1 MEQQIADLLRQ
12 NQDLIRALQIRED
25 SHSHKVTVQFDKFD
39 EENENFDSFIERFE
53 TYLDVQNVPIAN
65 RAKVFVSSLSAK
77 LYQLLKN
84 LLAPDIPSDQTLDKL
99 KDALKKHLTPKPLII
114 PSRHKLLNRK
124 QTEGEGISTYIAE
137 LRALA
142 MNCDYDKDMLSIML
156 RDVFVSGLRD
166 KMILDRLFE
175 EDNINLE
182 KTLNIA
188 LAMEKAFKGTNDIM
202 GRAINSM
209 QTFKKHMD
217 KKSNF
222 TKKPKEKLYCSRCT
236 GYVTVRV
243 QYKNQKVNLNL
254 YIVKENLDTILG
266 REWLYK
272 IHLDW
277 PAIKAFRAKTEQN
290 LNNLLREYKDIF
302 DDKLGEINNYE
313 AKLKLRHG
321 VKPIFCRVRTVP
333 FALKGRVENEIDR
346 LEKEGIIEK
355 VDSSEWAT
363 PVVPVVKSD
372 GSIRL
377 CADYSVTLNP
387 NLIVPQHPLP
397 RLDEILVVKWGK
409 QFTKLDFKHAYLQMK
424 VHPDSQ
430 KLMTINTHK
439 GLYICK
445 RLMYGL
451 NGAPAIWQRYVD
463 GLFQGMDGVKVFMD
477 DARITGSDE
486 ISHFTALEEFFKK
499 CREHGLKLNLNKTT
513 IANPLNNLTK
523 KNVTFLWSKDCQ
535 VAFEQIKKEICSPKI
550 LVHYDPSLPL
560 TLASDASPVGI
571 GCVLSHVYPD
581 GSERPIAGLPVLA
594 ATRLLHYAL
603 ILQSFEFDIIFR
615 KTIDHGNADFLS
627 RLPKTSEELEV
638 KDDITIFQM
647 SQIEALPVTSKELRQ
662 ETSKD
667 IELGPLLR
675 ALREGK
681 DLQGREA
688 QYTIEDGCIM
698 YGQRVCIPRK
708 FRKNVL
714 EELHA
719 GHLGIVKMKAIAR
732 SFVYWKNIDNDIE
745 EAAKNCVDCA
755 RYKADPPKSKVHYW
769 EYPSMPWERI
779 HVDFAGPIF
788 ETHVF
793 LIVDAHSK
801 WLEVYPMKV
810 TTTKKTIECLRDSFA
825 RFGLPRVLVSDN
837 GSQFTSY
844 EFQRFMHKNGVRH
857 KTSAPFKPSS
867 NGQAE
872 RYVATLKQSLRA
884 MHKYEGTIQQKL
896 STFLM
901 QYRKAPN
908 DKLRRDNFEFRDRKF
923 DVGDRVAVRVYRAAN
938 TRWKFG
944 TIVNQDGVLHYI
956 IDVQGTLVR
965 RHVDQIRPVGDKV
978 QENIIP
984 LMHQRFPSSEVREN
998 NSNIQH
1004 AETAEDISKDLNKE
1018 LGSSS
1023 VQGVPST
1030 DVAVPD
1036 LSQSSAK
1043 ETDSETRSPPVPD
1056 RPFPRRSGRIRRP
1069 PERLVL

>member
-114 PSRHKLLNRK
+114 PSRHKFLNRK
-124 QTEGEGISTYIAE
+124 QTEGE
-137 LRALA
+137 
-142 MNCDYDKDMLSIML
+142 
-156 RDVFVSGLRD
+156 
-166 KMILDRLFE
+166 
-175 EDNINLE
+175 
-182 KTLNIA
+182 
-188 LAMEKAFKGTNDIM
+188 
-202 GRAINSM
+202 
-209 QTFKKHMD
+209 
-217 KKSNF
+217 
-222 TKKPKEKLYCSRCT
+222 
-236 GYVTVRV
+236 
-243 QYKNQKVNLNL
+243 
-254 YIVKENLDTILG
+254 
-266 REWLYK
+266 
-272 IHLDW
+272 DW

-397 RLDEILVVKWGK
+397 RLDEIFGSLNGGK

-451 NGAPAIWQRYVD
+451 NGAPAIWKRYVD
-463 GLFQGMDGVKVFMD
+463 GLFQ
-477 DARITGSDE
+477 A
-486 ISHFTALEEFFKK
+486 
-499 CREHGLKLNLNKTT
+499 T

-523 KNVTFLWSKDCQ
+523 KKNVRFLWSKDCQ

-581 GSERPIAGLPVLA
+581 GSERPIAFASRTLSGSEKK
-594 ATRLLHYAL
+594 YSQIDKEAL
-603 ILQSFEFDIIFR
+603 SIVWASFEFDIIFR
-615 KTIDHGNADFLS
+615 KTIEHGNADFLS

-788 ETHVF
+788 EHTFF

-984 LMHQRFPSSEVREN
+984 LMHQRFPEN

-1018 LGSSS
+1018 LGSSFI
-1023 VQGVPST
+1023 QGVPST

>member
-1 MEQQIADLLRQ
+1 MSIGNFRKISNKQIKPT
-12 NQDLIRALQIRED
+12 NIVFKTYKGD
-25 SHSHKVTVQFDKFD
+25 S
-39 EENENFDSFIERFE
+39 
-53 TYLDVQNVPIAN
+53 
-65 RAKVFVSSLSAK
+65 
-77 LYQLLKN
+77 
-84 LLAPDIPSDQTLDKL
+84 
-99 KDALKKHLTPKPLII
+99 II
-114 PSRHKLLNRK
+114 PL
-124 QTEGEGISTYIAE
+124 
-137 LRALA
+137 
-142 MNCDYDKDMLSIML
+142 
-156 RDVFVSGLRD
+156 
-166 KMILDRLFE
+166 
-175 EDNINLE
+175 
-182 KTLNIA
+182 
-188 LAMEKAFKGTNDIM
+188 
-202 GRAINSM
+202 
-209 QTFKKHMD
+209 
-217 KKSNF
+217 
-222 TKKPKEKLYCSRCT
+222 

-397 RLDEILVVKWGK
+397 RLDEIFGSLNGGK

-499 CREHGLKLNLNKTT
+499 CREHGLKLNLNKT
-513 IANPLNNLTK
+513 
-523 KNVTFLWSKDCQ
+523 
-535 VAFEQIKKEICSPKI
+535 
-550 LVHYDPSLPL
+550 
-560 TLASDASPVGI
+560 SDASPVGI

-581 GSERPIAGLPVLA
+581 GSERPIAFASRTLSGSEKKYSQIDKEALSIVWAVKKFYLYLKGRRFTLITDHKPLIAIFGSKRGLPVLA

-615 KTIDHGNADFLS
+615 KTIEHGNADFLS

-788 ETHVF
+788 EH
-793 LIVDAHSK
+793 
-801 WLEVYPMKV
+801 
-810 TTTKKTIECLRDSFA
+810 
-825 RFGLPRVLVSDN
+825 
-837 GSQFTSY
+837 
-844 EFQRFMHKNGVRH
+844 
-857 KTSAPFKPSS
+857 
-867 NGQAE
+867 
-872 RYVATLKQSLRA
+872 
-884 MHKYEGTIQQKL
+884 
-896 STFLM
+896 TF
-901 QYRKAPN
+901 
-908 DKLRRDNFEFRDRKF
+908 
-923 DVGDRVAVRVYRAAN
+923 
-938 TRWKFG
+938 
-944 TIVNQDGVLHYI
+944 
-956 IDVQGTLVR
+956 
-965 RHVDQIRPVGDKV
+965 
-978 QENIIP
+978 
-984 LMHQRFPSSEVREN
+984 S
-998 NSNIQH
+998 
-1004 AETAEDISKDLNKE
+1004 
-1018 LGSSS
+1018 
-1023 VQGVPST
+1023 
-1030 DVAVPD
+1030 
-1036 LSQSSAK
+1036 
-1043 ETDSETRSPPVPD
+1043 
-1056 RPFPRRSGRIRRP
+1056 
-1069 PERLVL
+1069 

>member
-12 NQDLIRALQIRED
+12 NQDLIRALQIRDD

-114 PSRHKLLNRK
+114 PSRHKFLNRK
-124 QTEGEGISTYIAE
+124 QTEGE
-137 LRALA
+137 
-142 MNCDYDKDMLSIML
+142 
-156 RDVFVSGLRD
+156 
-166 KMILDRLFE
+166 
-175 EDNINLE
+175 
-182 KTLNIA
+182 
-188 LAMEKAFKGTNDIM
+188 
-202 GRAINSM
+202 
-209 QTFKKHMD
+209 
-217 KKSNF
+217 
-222 TKKPKEKLYCSRCT
+222 
-236 GYVTVRV
+236 
-243 QYKNQKVNLNL
+243 
-254 YIVKENLDTILG
+254 
-266 REWLYK
+266 
-272 IHLDW
+272 
-277 PAIKAFRAKTEQN
+277 
-290 LNNLLREYKDIF
+290 
-302 DDKLGEINNYE
+302 
-313 AKLKLRHG
+313 
-321 VKPIFCRVRTVP
+321 
-333 FALKGRVENEIDR
+333 
-346 LEKEGIIEK
+346 EK

-397 RLDEILVVKWGK
+397 RLDEIFGSLNGGK

-463 GLFQGMDGVKVFMD
+463 GLFQGRRFTL
-477 DARITGSDE
+477 ITDHKPLIAIFGS
-486 ISHFTALEEFFKK
+486 K
-499 CREHGLKLNLNKTT
+499 R
-513 IANPLNNLTK
+513 
-523 KNVTFLWSKDCQ
+523 
-535 VAFEQIKKEICSPKI
+535 
-550 LVHYDPSLPL
+550 
-560 TLASDASPVGI
+560 
-571 GCVLSHVYPD
+571 
-581 GSERPIAGLPVLA
+581 GLPVLA

-615 KTIDHGNADFLS
+615 KTIEHGNADFLS

-708 FRKNVL
+708 FRKTVL

-755 RYKADPPKSKVHYW
+755 RYKADPAKSKVHYW

-788 ETHVF
+788 EH
-793 LIVDAHSK
+793 
-801 WLEVYPMKV
+801 
-810 TTTKKTIECLRDSFA
+810 
-825 RFGLPRVLVSDN
+825 
-837 GSQFTSY
+837 
-844 EFQRFMHKNGVRH
+844 
-857 KTSAPFKPSS
+857 
-867 NGQAE
+867 
-872 RYVATLKQSLRA
+872 
-884 MHKYEGTIQQKL
+884 
-896 STFLM
+896 TF
-901 QYRKAPN
+901 
-908 DKLRRDNFEFRDRKF
+908 
-923 DVGDRVAVRVYRAAN
+923 
-938 TRWKFG
+938 
-944 TIVNQDGVLHYI
+944 
-956 IDVQGTLVR
+956 
-965 RHVDQIRPVGDKV
+965 
-978 QENIIP
+978 
-984 LMHQRFPSSEVREN
+984 S
-998 NSNIQH
+998 
-1004 AETAEDISKDLNKE
+1004 
-1018 LGSSS
+1018 
-1023 VQGVPST
+1023 
-1030 DVAVPD
+1030 
-1036 LSQSSAK
+1036 
-1043 ETDSETRSPPVPD
+1043 
-1056 RPFPRRSGRIRRP
+1056 
-1069 PERLVL
+1069 

>member
-114 PSRHKLLNRK
+114 PSRHKFLNRK

-142 MNCDYDKDMLSIML
+142 MNCDYDEDMLSIML

-188 LAMEKAFKGTNDIM
+188 LAMEKAFRGTNDIM

-222 TKKPKEKLYCSRCT
+222 TKSRKKTLYCSRCT
-236 GYVTVRV
+236 GTNHGKENCRFISSTCNFCGKIGHIKQTCFASKRQMRNRLNKNRKISNKQIKPTNIVFKTYKGDSIIPLGYVTVRV

-387 NLIVPQHPLP
+387 NLIVPHHPLP
-397 RLDEILVVKWGK
+397 RLDEIFG
-409 QFTKLDFKHAYLQMK
+409 
-424 VHPDSQ
+424 S
-430 KLMTINTHK
+430 
-439 GLYICK
+439 
-445 RLMYGL
+445 L
-451 NGAPAIWQRYVD
+451 NG
-463 GLFQGMDGVKVFMD
+463 G
-477 DARITGSDE
+477 
-486 ISHFTALEEFFKK
+486 
-499 CREHGLKLNLNKTT
+499 
-513 IANPLNNLTK
+513 NNLQ
-523 KNVTFLWSKDCQ
+523 N
-535 VAFEQIKKEICSPKI
+535 
-550 LVHYDPSLPL
+550 
-560 TLASDASPVGI
+560 
-571 GCVLSHVYPD
+571 
-581 GSERPIAGLPVLA
+581 
-594 ATRLLHYAL
+594 
-603 ILQSFEFDIIFR
+603 
-615 KTIDHGNADFLS
+615 
-627 RLPKTSEELEV
+627 
-638 KDDITIFQM
+638 
-647 SQIEALPVTSKELRQ
+647 
-662 ETSKD
+662 
-667 IELGPLLR
+667 
-675 ALREGK
+675 
-681 DLQGREA
+681 
-688 QYTIEDGCIM
+688 
-698 YGQRVCIPRK
+698 
-708 FRKNVL
+708 
-714 EELHA
+714 
-719 GHLGIVKMKAIAR
+719 
-732 SFVYWKNIDNDIE
+732 
-745 EAAKNCVDCA
+745 
-755 RYKADPPKSKVHYW
+755 
-769 EYPSMPWERI
+769 
-779 HVDFAGPIF
+779 
-788 ETHVF
+788 
-793 LIVDAHSK
+793 
-801 WLEVYPMKV
+801 
-810 TTTKKTIECLRDSFA
+810 
-825 RFGLPRVLVSDN
+825 
-837 GSQFTSY
+837 
-844 EFQRFMHKNGVRH
+844 
-857 KTSAPFKPSS
+857 
-867 NGQAE
+867 
-872 RYVATLKQSLRA
+872 
-884 MHKYEGTIQQKL
+884 
-896 STFLM
+896 
-901 QYRKAPN
+901 
-908 DKLRRDNFEFRDRKF
+908 
-923 DVGDRVAVRVYRAAN
+923 
-938 TRWKFG
+938 
-944 TIVNQDGVLHYI
+944 
-956 IDVQGTLVR
+956 
-965 RHVDQIRPVGDKV
+965 
-978 QENIIP
+978 
-984 LMHQRFPSSEVREN
+984 
-998 NSNIQH
+998 
-1004 AETAEDISKDLNKE
+1004 
-1018 LGSSS
+1018 
-1023 VQGVPST
+1023 
-1030 DVAVPD
+1030 
-1036 LSQSSAK
+1036 
-1043 ETDSETRSPPVPD
+1043 
-1056 RPFPRRSGRIRRP
+1056 
-1069 PERLVL
+1069 